1 MRIFIALITGL
12 ALVLQLSGAAAQQ
25 SQAIEVPAEQAT
37 AAPPPVELALA
48 PPTGH
53 SVQLS
58 DDGAAE
64 NIKPEPS
71 GPELPPVMTLEEVIE
86 LGLGRNP
93 GLQALD
99 WQAWGMWAK
108 AQGIG
113 GYGGLDARIA
123 VTSMLTNSPLGV
135 FGSRLSQGRVTQAD
149 FDPTVLND
157 PDYLGNT
164 EFKLSLMYPL
174 YDAGRSDLGKEAL
187 EYGSQAIEFQQLAAG
202 QQLVGTLVQTY
213 FANALLTD
221 QLVVLDQ
228 ASATADELWRMIT
241 SLQREGLVT
250 RSDVAAAEVELA
262 NIQHQI
268 TQAHA
273 RLTLTETTLNT
284 LTGVD
289 ESFTTS
295 VPDIYGIVELPD
307 LEEITALAMEEHP
320 AICSARSNAVSAGL
334 MLSEARRQRH
344 PTVGLFAETKHSTP
358 GFDDGHNE
366 STFGAMLQFNLDT
379 NGVISETIEERDAM
393 EQSALWYLEQVEESV
408 RLGVAASYADLVI
421 ANQAVDTFAAQSEK
435 AAENFR
441 VVNNQYREGLTN
453 YLDLRLALTTRT
465 ESGLREIKSRHDY
478 ATAYFQLL
486 VSAGLAG
493 TEFDPILGSDSA
505 EFEPLRLEAEP
516 EGEINAVN

>member
-1 MRIFIALITGL
+1 MGYMLELTSAGNLIQQPSWRKDWRRHMRITNALMTGL
-12 ALVLQLSGAAAQQ
+12 ALVLCAYGAAAGQ
-25 SQAIEVPAEQAT
+25 SQAIEVPAEPPDQAPR
-37 AAPPPVELALA
+37 AAELALA
-48 PPTGH
+48 ADTAAPAQAGESAGSDSATPAAPADTAPPI
-53 SVQLS
+53 LS
-58 DDGAAE
+58 L
-64 NIKPEPS
+64 N
-71 GPELPPVMTLEEVIE
+71 EVIE
-86 LGLGRNP
+86 LGLARNP

-99 WQAWGMWAK
+99 WQAWGMWSK
-108 AQGIG
+108 AQGVG
-113 GYGGLDARIA
+113 GHGGLDARLA

-164 EFKLSLMYPL
+164 ELKLSLMYPL
-174 YDAGRSDLGKEAL
+174 YDAGRSGLGKEAL
-187 EYGSQAIEFQQLAAG
+187 EYGSRAIEFQQLAAG

-213 FANALLTD
+213 FGNALLTD

-268 TQAHA
+268 TQARA

-289 ESFTTS
+289 HSFATS
-295 VPDIYGIVELPD
+295 VPDIYGVVEMPD
-307 LEEITALAMEEHP
+307 LEEITALAIEEHP
-320 AICSARSNAVSAGL
+320 DICSARSNAVSAGL
-334 MLSEARRQRH
+334 MLSEARRQRQ
-344 PTVGLFAETKHSTP
+344 PTIGLFAETKHSTP
-358 GFDDGHNE
+358 GFNDDGHGE

-379 NGVISETIEERDAM
+379 NGIISDTIEERDAM

-435 AAENFR
+435 
-441 VVNNQYREGLTN
+441 
-453 YLDLRLALTTRT
+453 
-465 ESGLREIKSRHDY
+465 
-478 ATAYFQLL
+478 
-486 VSAGLAG
+486 
-493 TEFDPILGSDSA
+493 
-505 EFEPLRLEAEP
+505 
-516 EGEINAVN
+516 